1 MKRQDLTPRVCG
13 QCFFFCFFFLSFA
26 SAKSAIYFACFPTEK
41 RAKYDNGEDPLD
53 PEAQQGGG
61 NPWQH
66 GGFPF
71 GEGFQFKFHFN

>member
-1 MKRQDLTPRVCG
+1 MKRQDLTPRVRG
-13 QCFFFCFFFLSFA
+13 MLLFFYHLLLR
-26 SAKSAIYFACFPTEK
+26 KVIYFACFPTEK